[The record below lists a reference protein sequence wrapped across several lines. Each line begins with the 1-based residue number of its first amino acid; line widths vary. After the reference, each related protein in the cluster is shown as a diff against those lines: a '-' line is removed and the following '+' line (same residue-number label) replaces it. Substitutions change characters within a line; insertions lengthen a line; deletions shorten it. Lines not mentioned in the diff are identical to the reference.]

1 MIVVTHTNKANI
13 LFSIKTIRNE
23 NSIIPE
29 PDLSFGSTAAL
40 KKQLRSLLCACFSS
54 TSVKPKPYAILSGI
68 IKPSFLSVISCLLL
82 INCVLLPANV
92 QAETS
97 KSLHTSNE
105 ATLYYFWSR
114 YCPHCKEAKPF
125 IENLATSYPW
135 LTLNSYDL
143 VDSRVN
149 QKRYVQMAKQLQQ
162 PANSVPAFIFCEQ
175 MLVGYDTNDTTGREL
190 EEKLLACHQQ
200 KNTRPVQENFNIP
213 WLGEIHYQDFSLP
226 VFTVIIAALDAFN
239 PCAFF
244 ILFFLLSLM
253 VHHRSRA
260 RMLAIGCTFVL
271 CSGLMYFLFM
281 SAWLNLFL
289 ITEELIFITATAGL
303 IAVCFGLLN
312 IKDYFY
318 FRQGV
323 SLSLSDSS
331 RSKLFAR
338 MRDLTQNGNWS
349 TMIIATIIL
358 AIAANSYELLCTAG
372 LPMVY
377 TRVLTLNGL
386 TNTQYYLYLAFYNVI
401 YISPLLLI
409 VFIFTLTLS
418 SNKLS
423 EKQGRLLKLLSG
435 SMMLGLGA
443 ILLLKPE
450 LLSNML
456 VSVSV
461 ITGAMLLTA
470 LVALLQKLK
479 S

>member
-13 LFSIKTIRNE
+13 LFSIKA
-23 NSIIPE
+23 III
-29 PDLSFGSTAAL
+29 F
-40 KKQLRSLLCACFSS
+40 
-54 TSVKPKPYAILSGI
+54 
-68 IKPSFLSVISCLLL
+68 CLLL
-82 INCVLLPANV
+82 INSVLMSANV

-97 KSLHTSNE
+97 KGLQTSNQV
-105 ATLYYFWSR
+105 TLHYFWSR

-125 IENLATSYPW
+125 IENLATNYPW

-143 VDSRVN
+143 VDNRIN
-149 QKRYVQMAKQLQQ
+149 QKLYVQMAKQLQQ
-162 PANSVPAFIFCEQ
+162 AANSVPAFIFCEQ
-175 MLVGYDTNDTTGREL
+175 MLVGYDTNETTGREL

-200 KNTRPVQENFNIP
+200 EKTLQVQENFNIP

-260 RMLAIGCTFVL
+260 RMLTIGCTFVL

-312 IKDYFY
+312 IKDYFF

-331 RSKLFAR
+331 RSKLFSR
-338 MRDLTQNGNWS
+338 MRALTQNGNWS
-349 TMIIATIIL
+349 TMIMATIIL

-377 TRVLTLNGL
+377 TRVLTLSEL

-401 YISPLLLI
+401 YIIPLLLI
-409 VFIFTLTLS
+409 VIIFTLTLC

-423 EKQGRLLKLLSG
+423 ETQGRLLKLLSG

-443 ILLLKPE
+443 ILLLQPA

-461 ITGAMLLTA
+461 IAGAMLLTA

-479 S
+479 P

>member
-1 MIVVTHTNKANI
+1 MIVISHSNKANI
-13 LFSIKTIRNE
+13 LLSIK
-23 NSIIPE
+23 
-29 PDLSFGSTAAL
+29 
-40 KKQLRSLLCACFSS
+40 
-54 TSVKPKPYAILSGI
+54 AIV
-68 IKPSFLSVISCLLL
+68 FFLLL
-82 INCVLLPANV
+82 INSLLLSANI
-92 QAETS
+92 QAETI
-97 KSLHTSNE
+97 KEGLQTSNKV
-105 ATLYYFWSR
+105 TLHYFWSR

-125 IENLATSYPW
+125 IENLTTNYPW
-135 LTLNSYDL
+135 LSLNSYDL

-149 QKRYVQMAKQLQQ
+149 QKLYVQMAKQLQQ
-162 PANSVPAFIFCEQ
+162 AANSVPAFIFCGQ

-190 EEKLLACHQQ
+190 EEKLIACHQQ
-200 KNTRPVQENFNIP
+200 KNTQQVQENFNIP

-260 RMLAIGCTFVL
+260 RMLVIGCTFVL

-289 ITEELIFITATAGL
+289 ITEELIFITAAAGL

-331 RSKLFAR
+331 RSKLFSR
-338 MRDLTQNGNWS
+338 MRALTQNGNWS

-377 TRVLTLNGL
+377 TRVLTLSEL

-401 YISPLLLI
+401 YIIPLLLI
-409 VFIFTLTLS
+409 VIVFTLTLS

-423 EKQGRLLKLLSG
+423 ETQGRLLKLLSG

-443 ILLLKPE
+443 ILLIKPE

-456 VSVSV
+456 VSVGV
-461 ITGAMLLTA
+461 ITGAMLLTG

-479 S
+479 P